1 MYYHEMT
8 EMTYREFV
16 DAVATAKSKKVMRV
30 KLSPK
35 EKYLLDHAVS
45 IEMAILKEEESNNI
59 ACPRARYGISDDT
72 NDDSSIDSYYA
83 TFGASHNYT
92 QGHWMM

>member
-1 MYYHEMT
+1 
-8 EMTYREFV
+8 MTYREFV

-45 IEMAILKEEESNNI
+45 IEMAILEMEETPV
-59 ACPRARYGISDDT
+59 AFPRARYGVSDGVNDEESIS
-72 NDDSSIDSYYA
+72 SYFA
-83 TFGASHNYT
+83 HAGASYDVCPST
-92 QGHWMM
+92 LW